1 MEKQIRWGI
10 ISTANIA
17 RKAMIPALKESPMAE
32 VIAVSSRTAENA
44 HACADELGIPKAY
57 EGYETLLSDP
67 QVEAVYN
74 PLPNHLHKE
83 WTIRAAEA
91 GKHILCEKPLG
102 LNPEECLEM
111 IAAARANG
119 VQLLEA
125 FMYRY
130 HPRIL
135 AARQML
141 QSGVIGEVKTI
152 ESAFC
157 FKLKNKNDIRYQ
169 PEMGGGALMDVGCYC
184 VNISRLMAGRE
195 PVAVQARAH
204 WSSTGVD
211 DQLTGILDFGDGLMA
226 HFDCALNQER
236 RERCILAGT
245 EGHLELPMTFVPVFG
260 ESLIHEALTGRTANK
275 GTDTSIVHT
284 FPAVNTYRLV
294 AEDLMQ
300 AIDGKP
306 PAFPIEDAVGN
317 MRVIQALLAS
327 ARQNGH
333 PVAPNTW

>member
-10 ISTANIA
+10 LSTANIG
-17 RKAMIPALKESPMAE
+17 RKAMIPALKESPLAE

-44 HACADELGIPKAY
+44 QSCADDLGIPKAY
-57 EGYETLLSDP
+57 EGYQTLLDDP
-67 QVEAVYN
+67 QIEAVYN

-102 LNPEECLEM
+102 LNPEECHEM
-111 IAAARANG
+111 IAAARDNG
-119 VQLLEA
+119 VQLMEA

-141 QSGVIGEVKTI
+141 RSGVIGEVKTI
-152 ESAFC
+152 ETAFC
-157 FKLKNKNDIRYQ
+157 FKLKNKDDIRYQ
-169 PEMGGGALMDVGCYC
+169 PDMGGGALMDVGCYC
-184 VNISRLMAGRE
+184 VNVSRLMAGRE

-204 WSSTGVD
+204 WASTGVD

-245 EGHLELPMTFVPVFG
+245 EGYLELPNTFVPGVG
-260 ESLIHEALTGRTANK
+260 ESLIHAALSGRPAEK
-275 GTDTSIVHT
+275 GNDTSRVHT
-284 FPAVNTYRLV
+284 FPAVNSYRLV
-294 AEDLMQ
+294 AEDFMQ
-300 AIDGKP
+300 SIAGKP
-306 PAFPIEDAVGN
+306 PAFPIEDAVDN

-333 PVAPNTW
+333 PVVL